1 MRRDL
6 KEMKIKTFEL
16 CAGYD
21 SQLMALEQLK
31 KKHSDFDY
39 ECIGWSEIEPSAIT
53 LHNACFPSLS
63 GKNFGD
69 MTKIDWSK
77 VADFD
82 LLTYSTPCQSISQA
96 GKQKGIEEG
105 SNTRSS
111 ILWFTRNAIITR
123 RPKYLLMENVEAL
136 VQDKFIGYFNK
147 WRKELESYGYDN
159 YAKVINAAD
168 CGVPQNRKRVFMI
181 SIRNDG
187 EKTDYHFPRKIK
199 LKKHLVDVLEENVD
213 EKYYLCDDLL
223 THEGGYLMFKGKKIF
238 EGGVCAREPISA
250 ALRTRSNGK
259 WIKGEKHEQKVELGK
274 NVANAI
280 TSVSKDSLVVLGF
293 SRGKRGEVVNY
304 HEKEVSNTIHT
315 SSGSG
320 SNMDE
325 FVLNKTR
332 LRIRRLTPREI
343 FRLMDVDEEY
353 IDRILESGVSKS
365 SLQKAAGNSIV
376 VACMER
382 ILEELWFPESKVKV
396 ADDGQ
401 LCLF

>member
-1 MRRDL
+1 
-6 KEMKIKTFEL
+6 MKIQTFEL

-21 SQLMALEQLK
+21 SQLMALERLK
-31 KKHSDFDY
+31 KNHSDFDY

-82 LLTYSTPCQSISQA
+82 LLTYSTPCQSVSQA

-111 ILWFTRNAIITR
+111 ILWFTRNAIITK

-136 VQDKFIGYFNK
+136 VQTKFIGFFNK
-147 WRKELESYGYDN
+147 WRKELESYGYVN
-159 YAKVINAAD
+159 YAKVVNAAD
-168 CGVPQNRKRVFMI
+168 CGVPQNRKRVFML

-187 EKTDYHFPRKIK
+187 DKIDYHFPRKTK
-199 LKKHLVDVLEENVD
+199 LEKHLVDVLEENVD
-213 EKYYLCDDLL
+213 EKYYLSNDLL
-223 THEGGYLMFKGKKIF
+223 TDEGGYLMFKGKKIF

-332 LRIRRLTPREI
+332 LRIRRLTPREL

-353 IDRILESGVSKS
+353 IDKMLESGVSKS

-382 ILEELWFPESKVKV
+382 ILEELWFSESNVKV

>member
-1 MRRDL
+1 
-6 KEMKIKTFEL
+6 MKIRTFEL

-21 SQLMALEQLK
+21 SQLMALERLK

-39 ECIGWSEIEPSAIT
+39 ESIGWSEIEPSAIA

-77 VADFD
+77 VKDFD
-82 LLTYSTPCQSISQA
+82 LLTYSTPCQSVSQA

-111 ILWFTRNAIITR
+111 ILWLTRNAIITK

-136 VQDKFIGYFNK
+136 VQTKFIGFFNK
-147 WRKELESYGYDN
+147 WRKELESYGYAN
-159 YAKVINAAD
+159 YAKVVNAAD
-168 CGVPQNRKRVFMI
+168 CGVPQNRKRVFML

-187 EKTDYHFPRKIK
+187 DKIDYHFPRKTK
-199 LKKHLVDVLEENVD
+199 LEKHLVDVLEENVE
-213 EKYYLCDDLL
+213 EKFYLGDDLL
-223 THEGGYLMFKGKKIF
+223 TDECGYLMFKGKKIF
-238 EGGVCAREPISA
+238 ESGVCAREPISA

-259 WIKGEKHEQKVELGK
+259 WIKGERHEQKVELGK

-293 SRGKRGEVVNY
+293 SRGRRGEVVNY
-304 HEKEVSNTIHT
+304 HEKKVSNTIHT

-320 SNMDE
+320 GNMDE

-332 LRIRRLTPREI
+332 LRIRRLTPREL

-353 IDRILESGVSKS
+353 IDRMLESGVSKS

-376 VACMER
+376 VACMEM
-382 ILEELWFPESKVKV
+382 IFEELWFPDNNVKI

>member
-1 MRRDL
+1 
-6 KEMKIKTFEL
+6 MKIRTFEL

-21 SQLMALEQLK
+21 SQLMALERLK
-31 KKHSDFDY
+31 KKYSDFDY
-39 ECIGWSEIEPSAIT
+39 ECIGWSEIEPSAIA

-82 LLTYSTPCQSISQA
+82 LLTYSTPCQSVSQA

-111 ILWFTRNAIITR
+111 ILWFTRNAIITK

-136 VQDKFIGYFNK
+136 VQTKFIGFFNK
-147 WRKELESYGYDN
+147 WRKELESYGYAN
-159 YAKVINAAD
+159 YAKVVNAAD
-168 CGVPQNRKRVFMI
+168 CGVPQNRKRVFML

-187 EKTDYHFPRKIK
+187 DKIDYHFPRKTK
-199 LKKHLVDVLEENVD
+199 LEKHLVDVLEENVE
-213 EKYYLCDDLL
+213 EKFYLGDDLL
-223 THEGGYLMFKGKKIF
+223 TDECGYLMFKGKKIF
-238 EGGVCAREPISA
+238 ESGVCAREPISA

-259 WIKGEKHEQKVELGK
+259 WIKGERHEQKVELGK

-293 SRGKRGEVVNY
+293 SRGRRGEVVNY
-304 HEKEVSNTIHT
+304 HEKKVSNTIHT

-320 SNMDE
+320 GNMDE

-332 LRIRRLTPREI
+332 LRIRRLTPREL

-353 IDRILESGVSKS
+353 IDRMLESGVSKS

-376 VACMER
+376 VACMEM
-382 ILEELWFPESKVKV
+382 IFEELWFPDNNVKI

>member
-1 MRRDL
+1 
-6 KEMKIKTFEL
+6 MKIRTFQL

-21 SQLMALEQLK
+21 SQLMALERLK
-31 KKHSDFDY
+31 KNHSDFDY
-39 ECIGWSEIEPSAIT
+39 ECIGWSEIEPSAID

-82 LLTYSTPCQSISQA
+82 LLTYSTPCQSVSQA
-96 GKQKGIEEG
+96 GKQQGIEEG

-111 ILWFTRNAIITR
+111 ILWFTRNAIITK

-147 WRKELESYGYDN
+147 WRKELESYGYVN

-168 CGVPQNRKRVFMI
+168 CGIPQNRKRVFML

-187 EKTDYHFPRKIK
+187 DKIDYHFPRKIK
-199 LKKHLVDVLEENVD
+199 LEKHLVDVLEENVE
-213 EKYYLCDDLL
+213 EKFYLGDDLL
-223 THEGGYLMFKGKKIF
+223 TDEWGYLMFKGKKIF
-238 EGGVCAREPISA
+238 ESGVCAREPISA

-259 WIKGEKHEQKVELGK
+259 WIKGERHEQKVELEK

-293 SRGKRGEVVNY
+293 SRGRRGEVVNY
-304 HEKEVSNTIHT
+304 HEKKVSNTIHT

-320 SNMDE
+320 GNMDE

-332 LRIRRLTPREI
+332 LRIRRLTPREL

-353 IDRILESGVSKS
+353 IDRMLESGVSKS

-376 VACMER
+376 VACMEM
-382 ILEELWFPESKVKV
+382 IFEELWFPDNNVKI

>member
-1 MRRDL
+1 
-6 KEMKIKTFEL
+6 MKIQTFEL

-21 SQLMALEQLK
+21 SQLMALERLK
-31 KKHSDFDY
+31 KNHSDFDY
-39 ECIGWSEIEPSAIT
+39 ECIGWSEIEPSAIA

-82 LLTYSTPCQSISQA
+82 LLTYSTPCQSVSQA
-96 GKQKGIEEG
+96 GKQEGIEEG

-111 ILWFTRNAIITR
+111 ILWFTRNAIITK

-136 VQDKFIGYFNK
+136 VQTKFIGFFNK
-147 WRKELESYGYDN
+147 WRKELESYGYAN
-159 YAKVINAAD
+159 YAKVVNAAD
-168 CGVPQNRKRVFMI
+168 CGVPQNRKRVFML

-187 EKTDYHFPRKIK
+187 DKMDYHFPRKTK

-213 EKYYLCDDLL
+213 EKYFLSDALLCKEKFVPNEL
-223 THEGGYLMFKGKKIF
+223 K
-238 EGGVCAREPISA
+238 EPMSA
-250 ALRTRSNGK
+250 AIRTRSEGK
-259 WIKGEKHEQKVELGK
+259 WIKGEKHSPKVELGK
-274 NVANAI
+274 NIANTI
-280 TSVSKDSLVVLGF
+280 TSASKDSLVVLG
-293 SRGKRGEVVNY
+293 E
-304 HEKEVSNTIHT
+304 
-315 SSGSG
+315 
-320 SNMDE
+320 
-325 FVLNKTR
+325 TR
-332 LRIRRLTPREI
+332 LCIRRLTPREL

-353 IDRILESGVSKS
+353 IDKMLESGVPKS

-382 ILEELWFPESKVKV
+382 IFEELWFPENKVKV